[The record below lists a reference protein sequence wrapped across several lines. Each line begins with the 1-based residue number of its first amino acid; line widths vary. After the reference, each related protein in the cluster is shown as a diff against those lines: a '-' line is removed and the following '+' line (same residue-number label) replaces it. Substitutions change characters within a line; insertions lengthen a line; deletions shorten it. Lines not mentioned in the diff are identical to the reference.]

1 MASDIEKRTTIRLS
15 GISRSASPVVA
26 HPTNRTQLGSGV
38 TCTPLTNKSGTITG
52 SERGGSALEA
62 VSSFAIQR
70 TLMAAMSA
78 GSFYPWGCEAFGS
91 GLSLSLHASPAGAD
105 QPERIV
111 SGGALHEGRDR
122 RGEGAGSRGFAST
135 RRSKSRDPLT
145 FYGESARGNIDYPML
160 ADVERA

>member
-1 MASDIEKRTTIRLS
+1 M
-15 GISRSASPVVA
+15 
-26 HPTNRTQLGSGV
+26 
-38 TCTPLTNKSGTITG
+38 
-52 SERGGSALEA
+52 SERAG
-62 VSSFAIQR
+62 

-78 GSFYPWGCEAFGS
+78 GSFYRWGCEAFGS
-91 GLSLSLHASPAGAD
+91 GLLLSLHASSAGPN
-105 QPERIV
+105 QPERIA

-145 FYGESARGNIDYPML
+145 FYGESARGDIDYPML